1 MAALP
6 DKAGVYGDGLAADP
20 HGTKAPTV
28 SRQHSSPNDMTS
40 AFGIEAERVRIPDRR
55 GIVSTAAATRR
66 SGGRSC

>member
-40 AFGIEAERVRIPDRR
+40 AFGIEAEREGYP
-55 GIVSTAAATRR
+55 TAA
-66 SGGRSC
+66 G